1 MIILALDTTGE
12 EGGVGIF
19 RDAECLA
26 LAPNRGKANQYS
38 ITLFELVE
46 QALAE
51 AQLQLGD
58 IELYAAANGPGSFT
72 GIRVGLAA
80 AMAWA
85 RAFERPVI
93 GVSVLE
99 AMLYKAQPASA
110 WTFPIMDAG
119 RGEFYVASFRRSPSE
134 SQQDTPESFESADQ
148 GWLFKPESLRA
159 FIAERVSENAGA
171 VCIVRA
177 NDRSA
182 VDFQASLP
190 PLIAPLRV
198 EGILVDAIAAIAL
211 KQAQS
216 SNSAKSAKLDA
227 YYLRRPDAEMNWKE

>member
-1 MIILALDTTGE
+1 MIILGLDTTGE

-19 RDAECLA
+19 RDGESVA

-46 QALAE
+46 HALAE
-51 AQLQLGD
+51 AHLQLRD

-99 AMLYKAQPASA
+99 AMLYKAQPFSD
-110 WTFPIMDAG
+110 WTFPVMDAG

-134 SQQDTPESFESADQ
+134 SQHEAPAGYEAVDQ
-148 GWLFKPESLRA
+148 GWLFKPDSLRG
-159 FIAERVSENAGA
+159 FIAEHVAENAA
-171 VCIVRA
+171 ASCIVRA
-177 NDRSA
+177 RDQSA

-190 PLIAPLRV
+190 ASITPHRV
-198 EGILVDAIAAIAL
+198 EGILVDTIAAIAF

-216 SNSAKSAKLDA
+216 SNPRKPTKLDA

>member
-1 MIILALDTTGE
+1 MLILALDTTGE

-19 RDAECLA
+19 RDAGCLA

-38 ITLFELVE
+38 ITLFELVG

-51 AQLQLGD
+51 AQLQLRD
-58 IELYAAANGPGSFT
+58 IDLYAAANGPGSFT

-99 AMLYKAQPASA
+99 AMLYKAQPASQ
-110 WTFPIMDAG
+110 WTFPVMDAG

-134 SQQDTPESFESADQ
+134 SHHEAQASFESVDQ
-148 GWLFKPESLRA
+148 GWLFKPDSLRA
-159 FIAERVSENAGA
+159 FIAERVAENAVA
-171 VCIVRA
+171 SCIVRA

-182 VDFQASLP
+182 IDFQASLP
-190 PLIAPLRV
+190 ASITPHRV
-198 EGILVDAIAAIAL
+198 EGILVETIAAIAS

-216 SNSAKSAKLDA
+216 THAPKSAKLDA

>member
-1 MIILALDTTGE
+1 
-12 EGGVGIF
+12 
-19 RDAECLA
+19 
-26 LAPNRGKANQYS
+26 
-38 ITLFELVE
+38 
-46 QALAE
+46 
-51 AQLQLGD
+51 LQLRD

-99 AMLYKAQPASA
+99 AMLYKAQPASD
-110 WTFPIMDAG
+110 WTFPAMDAG
-119 RGEFYVASFRRSPSE
+119 RGEFYVASFRRTPSD
-134 SQQDTPESFESADQ
+134 SQQEAQAGYESVDQ
-148 GWLFKPESLRA
+148 GWLFKPESLRT
-159 FIAERVSENAGA
+159 FIAERIAESVTAS
-171 VCIVRA
+171 CIVRA
-177 NDRSA
+177 RDNSA

-190 PLIAPLRV
+190 ASITPHRV
-198 EGILVDAIAAIAL
+198 EGILVETIAAIAL

-216 SNSAKSAKLDA
+216 SDSPQSAKLDA

>member
-51 AQLQLGD
+51 AHLQLRD

-99 AMLYKAQPASA
+99 AMLYKAQPASD
-110 WTFPIMDAG
+110 WTFPVMDAG
-119 RGEFYVASFRRSPSE
+119 RGEFYVASFRRALSE
-134 SQQDTPESFESADQ
+134 PQHAVPAGYEAVDQ
-148 GWLFKPESLRA
+148 GWLFKPDPLRT
-159 FIAERVSENAGA
+159 FIAERVAENAA
-171 VCIVRA
+171 ASCIVRTR
-177 NDRSA
+177 DQSA

-190 PLIAPLRV
+190 ASITPHRV
-198 EGILVDAIAAIAL
+198 EGILVDTIAAIAL
-211 KQAQS
+211 KQARS
-216 SNSAKSAKLDA
+216 SNSPAPAKLDA